1 MEGASGELR
10 VRGTRLG
17 SSGRLPDTEIQIQKF
32 RRRHTERPCA
42 REVAKLKRDAELR
55 NMRVA
60 EERKRLMEERERL
73 ARRAARGEQEKPR
86 VRSPFSQRNTGR

>member
-1 MEGASGELR
+1 MNVSERGKLSEVARLKREDELR
-10 VRGTRLG
+10 TL
-17 SSGRLPDTEIQIQKF
+17 
-32 RRRHTERPCA
+32 
-42 REVAKLKRDAELR
+42 
-55 NMRVA
+55 RVA